1 MIIVRIIGGLGNQMF
16 QYAAGYALSKKN
28 KTSLLLDTNAFK
40 NKKIHNGFELN
51 SVFNI
56 EAEIATDK
64 KIKDLIGWR
73 NLEFIKD
80 RINRLPKFLI
90 GKNFF
95 SERLNLNY
103 SLIKDNTYLYGY
115 WQSEKFFLDYK
126 NHILQQFQ
134 FKKSLSLKN
143 KNLAQLINET
153 QNSVSIHIRRGDYLK
168 SKAHYVIGIE
178 YFKHAILEI
187 ERKIDKPTFFVFSDD
202 PNWTKKNLSL
212 KKRIFMVEN
221 NLGSESHNDMLLMSM
236 CDHHI
241 ISNSS
246 FSWWGAWLNVKKNK
260 IVISP
265 KRWFVKIENLD
276 CVPKEWIKL

>member
-16 QYAAGYALSKKN
+16 QYAAGYAFAKKN

-40 NKKIHNGFELN
+40 NQKIHNGFELN
-51 SVFNI
+51 SVFNV

-80 RINRLPKFLI
+80 RINRLPNFLI

-95 SERLNLNY
+95 SEKLNLNY
-103 SLIKDNTYLYGY
+103 SLIKDDTYLYGY
-115 WQSEKFFLDYK
+115 WQSEIFFLDYK

-134 FKKSLSLKN
+134 FKKSFSLKN

-168 SKAHYVIGIE
+168 SKAHNVMGIE
-178 YFKHAILEI
+178 YFKHAIAEI

-202 PNWTKKNLSL
+202 LNWTKKNLPL
-212 KKRIFMVEN
+212 KKKIFIVEN
-221 NLGSESHNDMLLMSM
+221 NIGSESYNDMMLMSM

-265 KRWFVKIENLD
+265 KSWFVKKENLD